1 MGHTFSRI
9 LLHVIFSTKERRPFI
24 AENIQA
30 ELNAYLAGALR
41 NIGCPAILVGSVED
55 HVHALFALSKNL
67 AISQVVKEV
76 KVESSKWMKTK
87 GPGLKAFCWQSGY
100 GAFSVSQSMVQPV
113 RAYIAGQKAHHRK
126 QTFQQELREFL
137 ERHGVE
143 YDERYVWE

>member
-1 MGHTFSRI
+1 MGQSLTQ
-9 LLHVIFSTKERRPFI
+9 LLTHMIFSTKERRPFI
-24 AENIQA
+24 AEEIQA

-87 GPGLKAFCWQSGY
+87 DPGLKVFCWQSGY
-100 GAFSVSQSMVQPV
+100 GAFSVSQSMIEPV
-113 RAYIAGQKAHHRK
+113 RAYIAGQKEHHRK
-126 QTFQQELREFL
+126 KTFQQELRDFL
-137 ERHGVE
+137 EKHGVE
-143 YDERYVWE
+143 YDERYVWD